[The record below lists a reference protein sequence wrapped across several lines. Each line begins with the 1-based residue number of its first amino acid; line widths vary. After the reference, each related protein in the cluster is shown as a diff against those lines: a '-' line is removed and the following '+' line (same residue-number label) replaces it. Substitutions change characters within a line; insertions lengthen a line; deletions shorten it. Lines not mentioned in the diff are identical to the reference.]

1 MQPNDG
7 EHVHLDKDPRPARLH
22 PVFIPDDAAVQASA
36 DRHLFPTEYSGH
48 LDKVMIEN
56 TKIMNRCKEV
66 AKLINEDYRNERPVF
81 VCVLKGASA
90 FFHHL
95 TSELM
100 NLKQGFSY
108 EFLRASSYSGAR
120 TDTTGNVKVS
130 SEEFDFS
137 ALEGRHVIIV
147 EDIVDTGTT
156 LAKLIPIIKEHGKP
170 TSVEV
175 CTLLEKR
182 IDHERRRSEVLVTKA
197 KYAGFSI
204 PNKFILGFG
213 LDYNELYRDLKDIWV
228 ISKAG
233 IEFDGKL

>member
-1 MQPNDG
+1 M
-7 EHVHLDKDPRPARLH
+7 
-22 PVFIPDDAAVQASA
+22 
-36 DRHLFPTEYSGH
+36 
-48 LDKVMIEN
+48 
-56 TKIMNRCKEV
+56 
-66 AKLINEDYRNERPVF
+66 
-81 VCVLKGASA
+81 

-100 NLKQGFSY
+100 MLQQGFNY
-108 EFLRASSYSGAR
+108 EFLRAASYSG
-120 TDTTGNVKVS
+120 TDTTGDVKVF
-130 SEEFDFS
+130 SEDFDFS
-137 ALEGRHVIIV
+137 TLEGRHVIVI

-156 LAKLIPIIKEHGKP
+156 LAKLIPVINERGNP

-182 IDHERRRSEVLVTKA
+182 IDHERRRSGIILTKA

-204 PNKFILGFG
+204 PNKFIIGFG

>member
-1 MQPNDG
+1 MLNLPYWRTHATLG
-7 EHVHLDKDPRPARLH
+7 
-22 PVFIPDDAAVQASA
+22 
-36 DRHLFPTEYSGH
+36 
-48 LDKVMIEN
+48 
-56 TKIMNRCKEV
+56 
-66 AKLINEDYRNERPVF
+66 PVF
-81 VCVLKGASA
+81 VCVLKGASM

-100 NLKQGFSY
+100 MLQQGFNY
-108 EFLRASSYSGAR
+108 EFLRAVSYHG
-120 TDTTGNVKVS
+120 TDTTGNVKVGS
-130 SEEFDFS
+130 DEFDFKS
-137 ALEGRHVIIV
+137 LEGRPVIIV

-156 LAKLIPIIKEHGKP
+156 LAKLIPIIKERGHP

-182 IDHERRRSEVLVTKA
+182 IDHERRRSEIILTKA

-204 PNKFILGFG
+204 PNKFIIGYG

-233 IEFDGKL
+233 IEFEGRL

>member
-1 MQPNDG
+1 MQPNE
-7 EHVHLDKDPRPARLH
+7 EHIHLDKDPRPARLH
-22 PVFIPDDAAVQASA
+22 PVLIHDDAAVQASA
-36 DRHLFPTEYSGH
+36 DRHPFPMEYSGH
-48 LDKVMIEN
+48 LDEIMIEN
-56 TKIMNRCKEV
+56 TKLMNRCKEL
-66 AKLINEDYRNERPVF
+66 AKLINEDYQNERPVF
-81 VCVLKGASA
+81 VCVLKGASM

-100 NLKQGFSY
+100 QLKQGFTY
-108 EFLRASSYSGAR
+108 EFLRAASYSG
-120 TDTTGNVKVS
+120 TDTTGNVKVG

-137 ALEGRHVIIV
+137 ALEGRRVIIV

-156 LAKLIPIIKEHGKP
+156 LAKLIPVIKERGKP

-182 IDHERRRSEVLVTKA
+182 LDHERRRSEVLLTKA

-204 PNKFILGFG
+204 PNKFIIGFG
-213 LDYNELYRDLKDIWV
+213 LDYNELYRDLQDIWV